1 MPIWFLI
8 HTWIHAFR
16 FRLMSDVLYVCGHEF
31 QYMISIL
38 ALVYGLRNI
47 FLFLLTCTMLSYG
60 LVCSWRSYS
69 HVNIVQLLCPD
80 HVSHPCPYDSSED
93 V

>member
-8 HTWIHAFR
+8 HTRILVFQ
-16 FRLMSDVLYVCGHEF
+16 FRLTSDVLFVCGHEF

-38 ALVYGLRNI
+38 ALVYGLRNTI
-47 FLFLLTCTMLSYG
+47 LFRLTCAMLSYG

-69 HVNIVQLLCPD
+69 LVNV
-80 HVSHPCPYDSSED
+80 
-93 V
+93 